1 MRSLF
6 LTTFIVYAVL
16 LTEAIT
22 FLSHHGS
29 PNSLCSPFMDQSK
42 SLLLVKVHVLS
53 AALIQL
59 LQIFSCII
67 MQYNTIM
74 ILQKSIRKTDRK
86 STKIKGM
93 VTQLCLLTSFEIFS
107 WVSSSS
113 THVMCLYVENFPTKI
128 VLYTAILCTPINSIF
143 SPLIL
148 LLFERVGI
156 CSVKKN

>member
-1 MRSLF
+1 
-6 LTTFIVYAVL
+6 
-16 LTEAIT
+16 
-22 FLSHHGS
+22 
-29 PNSLCSPFMDQSK
+29 
-42 SLLLVKVHVLS
+42 
-53 AALIQL
+53 
-59 LQIFSCII
+59 
-67 MQYNTIM
+67 M
-74 ILQKSIRKTDRK
+74 ILQKSIKTTGRK

-113 THVMCLYVENFPTKI
+113 IHVMCLYVENFPSKI
-128 VLYTAILCTPINSIF
+128 VFYTAILCTPINSIF